1 MRRERRGERERGV
14 KMEMGSK
21 PELRMDLGAVYVPND
36 VSGFLREVAKVG
48 EISEKLSKLEDYVRR
63 LEDELRKV
71 DAFRRELPLCML
83 LLNDAIVRV
92 KEEAMQCR
100 ESEDRSVMEE
110 FMPLKANSDEDEDGG
125 LKVAEDCKDKKHW
138 MSSAQLWNSKHSI
151 LQLKLKQ
158 ECEEDNET
166 PYQQCDYRNKGGA
179 IVPFRGNS
187 GFPATALTDGREREV
202 PDLSLMTPGIKTPI
216 SEVGSL
222 NLSSNSCSRS
232 GLSGSSSATEQT
244 KTQQQNT
251 FRKHRRCWSPELH
264 RRFVDALQRLG
275 GWQAATPK
283 QIRELMQVDGLTNDE
298 VKSHLQKYR
307 LHVRR
312 LPASSTAPVKGKV
325 SQSDSPEGPLHL
337 YGSAKGVSITGEEEE
352 EEEEEKSKSH
362 SWKDRLHKPKLI
374 R

>member
-275 GWQAATPK
+275 GWQGFSGYCSVYFGWEMAQMGIAELG
-283 QIRELMQVDGLTNDE
+283 RELNESAQRGNSQVPFLCVLHCGSENGE
-298 VKSHLQKYR
+298 PKSSENYNFSLNIGIKMFMNFPTTKIHL
-307 LHVRR
+307 
-312 LPASSTAPVKGKV
+312 
-325 SQSDSPEGPLHL
+325 
-337 YGSAKGVSITGEEEE
+337 
-352 EEEEEKSKSH
+352 
-362 SWKDRLHKPKLI
+362 
-374 R
+374 